1 MEIFNSVPP
10 PPFVSMDLRLRVPR
24 CSASGIRPA
33 RCELHGCQELNHNE
47 PALSKRKTEISSLGA
62 PSFPAFFHGIRI
74 LGGSV
79 GGSLSL
85 HLSHPDSEH
94 DSEHDKKLSHAAHDV
109 IFLTRPIR
117 RDHDDIVI
125 RLPPE
130 GGAGVGRATFAG
142 RKVCLLGP

>member
-10 PPFVSMDLRLRVPR
+10 PPFVSMDLRLWPSPPAPVSSRLPKNRTITNRRCRNERLKFHLLELPR
-24 CSASGIRPA
+24 SPPFFMVSEYSVGPWV
-33 RCELHGCQELNHNE
+33 
-47 PALSKRKTEISSLGA
+47 ALSLCISHT
-62 PSFPAFFHGIRI
+62 PTH
-74 LGGSV
+74 
-79 GGSLSL
+79 
-85 HLSHPDSEH
+85 SEH

-109 IFLTRPIR
+109 VFLTRPIR